1 MNDGTVLRRADGV
14 EIKEL
19 DGQTILLDTR
29 DNSIHVLNS
38 TGAAVWKLCDGSTD
52 FTAIVGEI
60 DRLFDVPV
68 GVDLRA
74 DIISL
79 VESLVRRNLLI

>member
-1 MNDGTVLRRADGV
+1 MKDGTVLRRADGV

-19 DGQTILLDTR
+19 DDQTILLDTR

-52 FTAIVGEI
+52 LPAIVSEI
-60 DRLFDVPV
+60 DKRFDVPE